1 MDLKFWTK
9 ALKEAEREL
18 EVAKTRTALDAAAK
32 KLMRAKE
39 ALKALESER
48 PSGWLSRGCGRWAL
62 PHDLLGF
69 VDVEARLL
77 QVLYDPLGELPAG
90 IVAHVIFPI
99 RRRRSRHER
108 RRRPPLKC
116 RGTTAQAPSVT
127 RAQARGQEVGLQR
140 TMAGEGRFMFKRSLV
155 VGALALALILPDLQA
170 NAQSDRRSA
179 VEAYAR
185 VVDYPLLI
193 EKAATRRTAEL
204 PASERGAYIEFIT
217 EEVDF
222 EMTRFYAISAMV
234 DLFEASELQALA
246 SFAATPEG
254 RSALAKLPALGAVL
268 TPIVERQITDAE
280 RSFRER

>member
-1 MDLKFWTK
+1 
-9 ALKEAEREL
+9 
-18 EVAKTRTALDAAAK
+18 
-32 KLMRAKE
+32 
-39 ALKALESER
+39 
-48 PSGWLSRGCGRWAL
+48 
-62 PHDLLGF
+62 
-69 VDVEARLL
+69 
-77 QVLYDPLGELPAG
+77 
-90 IVAHVIFPI
+90 
-99 RRRRSRHER
+99 
-108 RRRPPLKC
+108 
-116 RGTTAQAPSVT
+116 
-127 RAQARGQEVGLQR
+127 
-140 TMAGEGRFMFKRSLV
+140 MFKRSLV